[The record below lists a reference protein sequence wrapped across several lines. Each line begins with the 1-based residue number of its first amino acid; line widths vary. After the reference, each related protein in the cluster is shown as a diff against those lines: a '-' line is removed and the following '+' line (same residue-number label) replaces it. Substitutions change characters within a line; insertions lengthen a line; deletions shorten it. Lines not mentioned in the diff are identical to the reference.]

1 MDTNWT
7 DSLPIYRQ
15 LRDRVVAMILE
26 GVLNDGDPLPSVR
39 SVAAEYR
46 LNPLTVLK
54 GYQQLVDERL
64 VEKRRGRGMFVT
76 EGARRALLKDER
88 QLFLEEEWPKIA
100 GRIQRLGFE
109 PKELLDAL
117 DKIPPAPAPSL
128 TAARDAAA
136 DDAERGGQSVTDLIV
151 ARGLGKSFG
160 STRALT
166 DVNFRVRPGRIV
178 GLIGPN
184 GAGKTTALKAL
195 LGLTRF
201 DGELAVLGLDP
212 YLKRHQLMQDVCF
225 IADVA
230 VLPRWIRVS
239 QLIDF
244 VAATHPR
251 FRREVCEH
259 FLSRSDIRKASRVK
273 ELSKGMV
280 TQLHLALVMA
290 IDAKL
295 LVLDEPTLGLDILMR
310 KQFYETLL
318 NEYFDEQR
326 TILVTT
332 HQVEEIEHILTDLL
346 FIDRGRIV
354 LDAAMDE
361 VQESYAQ
368 VAIRPEHVAS
378 ARTLKP
384 IAERQGLGR
393 THMLFKGVGRAELE
407 RLGEVGVPSVADLF
421 VAVIQGARA

>member
-1 MDTNWT
+1 
-7 DSLPIYRQ
+7 
-15 LRDRVVAMILE
+15 V
-26 GVLNDGDPLPSVR
+26 
-39 SVAAEYR
+39 
-46 LNPLTVLK
+46 
-54 GYQQLVDERL
+54 
-64 VEKRRGRGMFVT
+64 
-76 EGARRALLKDER
+76 
-88 QLFLEEEWPKIA
+88 
-100 GRIQRLGFE
+100 
-109 PKELLDAL
+109 
-117 DKIPPAPAPSL
+117 
-128 TAARDAAA
+128 
-136 DDAERGGQSVTDLIV
+136 SVTDLIV
-151 ARGLGKSFG
+151 ARGLGKTFG
-160 STRALT
+160 STRALD
-166 DVNFRVRPGRIV
+166 DVNFRVQPGRIV

-201 DGELAVLGLDP
+201 DGELSVLGLNP
-212 YLKRHQLMQDVCF
+212 FRQRHQLMQDVCF

-230 VLPRWIRVS
+230 VLPRWIRVA
-239 QLIDF
+239 QLIEF

-259 FLSRSDIRKASRVK
+259 FLSRSDIKRTSRVK

-354 LDAAMDE
+354 LDAAMDD
-361 VQESYAQ
+361 VQEKYAQ
-368 VAIRPEHVAS
+368 VAIRPEHLAA

-384 IAERQGLGR
+384 VAERQGLGR
-393 THMLFKGVGRAELE
+393 THMLFNGIDRAELA